1 MCFIPGGC
9 RNRIIACRA
18 KCFWSTVD
26 PALGIDRKTKP
37 RSAKHI
43 TGDILPVLRVIAAT
57 RARAPTGSRLAVKDL
72 APLGRCAAPSASLT
86 ASLARSGDTAHN
98 GGLRRAVALRGHH

>member
-1 MCFIPGGC
+1 MCFMPGGC

-43 TGDILPVLRVIAAT
+43 TAYILPADD
-57 RARAPTGSRLAVKDL
+57 GSRPSRPRGFGFSSTVEFLPNPPGWAVGFAEKNRHQV
-72 APLGRCAAPSASLT
+72 PNFPPQMASI
-86 ASLARSGDTAHN
+86 DP
-98 GGLRRAVALRGHH
+98 AVR